1 MIKINAKIYEEQSV
15 NIINEDRISIP
26 DFFLL
31 ALMSVQLST
40 ALNTVPFSQ
49 TVRFLLIFHTDI
61 NLLYDCDIN
70 IPVAK
75 CLCRSFS
82 FPKTDFWAWNWIIN
96 CRVKRQA
103 YPPTGIFY
111 HNFQTYGKN
120 IQGTPIGSPARFYN
134 C

>member
-1 MIKINAKIYEEQSV
+1 MKNKLLTLQMKTGSV
-15 NIINEDRISIP
+15 SLI
-26 DFFLL
+26 FFLL
-31 ALMSVQLST
+31 ALLSVQLST

-75 CLCRSFS
+75 CLCSSF

-111 HNFQTYGKN
+111 HNFQTYRKKYTGDS
-120 IQGTPIGSPARFYN
+120 QRLTS
-134 C
+134 

>member
-49 TVRFLLIFHTDI
+49 TGF
-61 NLLYDCDIN
+61 C
-70 IPVAK
+70 
-75 CLCRSFS
+75 
-82 FPKTDFWAWNWIIN
+82 
-96 CRVKRQA
+96 
-103 YPPTGIFY
+103 
-111 HNFQTYGKN
+111 
-120 IQGTPIGSPARFYN
+120 
-134 C
+134 